1 MGFGGGGDS
10 GSLGVSAH
18 LHTNAIGDGGSLS
31 SDQTLIADSPLYS
44 RILIG
49 A

>member
-18 LHTNAIGDGGSLS
+18 VHTNAIGEGGSLNHTS
-31 SDQTLIADSPLYS
+31 LLSDVPLPV
-44 RILIG
+44 RILVG
-49 A
+49 V

>member
-18 LHTNAIGDGGSLS
+18 LHTNAIGDGGSLNS
-31 SDQTLIADSPLYS
+31 TSLINDGRLFTLMVGLS
-44 RILIG
+44 
-49 A
+49 